1 MPQPPNPVQNKFTLS
16 LRPKSLNEYI
26 GCDNTKKIIN
36 IAISAVKGSGL
47 LLGHTLLVGQRGMGK
62 TTLAELICTELNL
75 PYRLVGGS
83 AIRTVADLNSL
94 MVSLP
99 VNGFLIIDEV
109 HGLRKEF
116 TDLLHQAMDS
126 FAYTYSNVDHHVITI
141 KTPPFSLIAATTS
154 EGKLTSPFLSR
165 FRRRLYLEPYTPL
178 NLQSIV
184 MNCAKNNSLSIDSR
198 SAYEI
203 AVRSNGVP
211 RIALNNFQNV
221 YEYSKSA
228 GGKMDLKTTE
238 DALSLH
244 GIDSYGLNPQ
254 QRQILKTL
262 DTVPLGLQNIESRTG
277 ISPESILNF
286 YEPYLLQI
294 GFIERTS
301 RGRVLTPAGKKYKA
315 TIR

>member
-1 MPQPPNPVQNKFTLS
+1 MLQSPNPVQNKFTLS

-26 GCDNTKKIIN
+26 GCDNTKKILN
-36 IAISAVKGSGL
+36 IAISAVRSSG

-62 TTLAELICTELNL
+62 TTLAELICTELKL

-99 VNGFLIIDEV
+99 MNGFLIIDEV

-126 FAYTYSNVDHHVITI
+126 FAYTYSNIDHHIITI

-154 EGKLTSPFLSR
+154 EGKLTAPFLSR

-184 MNCAKNNSLSIDSR
+184 MNCAKNNGLSIDSR

-221 YEYSKSA
+221 YEYSKST
-228 GGKMDLKTTE
+228 GGKMDIKTTE
-238 DALSLH
+238 DALALH

-254 QRQILKTL
+254 QRQIVKIL

-301 RGRVLTPAGKKYKA
+301 RGRILTPAGKKYKA
-315 TIR
+315 TMR

>member
-1 MPQPPNPVQNKFTLS
+1 MPQTNKFTLS
-16 LRPKSLNEYI
+16 LRPQSLSEYI

-36 IAISAVKGSGL
+36 IAISAVRSSGL

-62 TTLAELICTELNL
+62 TTLAELICMALNS
-75 PYRLVGGS
+75 PYKLVGGS
-83 AIRTVADLNSL
+83 AIRNVADLNSL

-126 FAYTYSNVDHHVITI
+126 FVYTYSDLDHRVITI
-141 KTPPFSLIAATTS
+141 KTQPFSLIAATTS
-154 EGKLTSPFLSR
+154 EGKLTAPFLSR

-184 MNCAKNNSLSIDSR
+184 MNCARNNNLSIDSR

-211 RIALNNFQNV
+211 RLALNNFQNV
-221 YEYSKSA
+221 YEFSKSN

-238 DALSLH
+238 DALALH
-244 GIDSYGLNPQ
+244 GIDGYGLNQQ
-254 QRQILKTL
+254 QRQIVKIL
-262 DTVPLGLQNIESRTG
+262 DIIPLGVQNMESRTG
-277 ISPESILNF
+277 ISQESILNF

-301 RGRVLTPAGKKYKA
+301 RGRILTSAGKKYKA
-315 TIR
+315 TMKL